1 MKQLLQNARSGE
13 IEVAEVPA
21 PQVLPGCV
29 LVRVAASLVSTG
41 TERAASAFASKNLLQ
56 KATARPDL
64 VRDLLAKVRRD
75 GLFSAM
81 QVARSR
87 LDQPLGLGYSSAGT
101 VIAVAADVTDVY
113 SGDRV
118 ACAGAGYAVHAELT
132 CVPRLLVA
140 KLPAEAK
147 ISFDEAA
154 FTTLGAVALHGI
166 RTAEATLGDVVAV
179 IGLGLLGQLTVQVL
193 RAAGCRV
200 LGLDILQERADLA
213 VKLGADRAAA
223 SAQDFED
230 LCREETRGIGVDS
243 VLITADT
250 MSSYP
255 VNLAAAIARD
265 RAAVVAVGA
274 VGTDIDRRLYY
285 AKELDFRISRSY
297 GPGRYDSAYE
307 QKGRD
312 YPIGYVRWTET
323 RNMEAFM
330 RLLVDGKLSL
340 QPLITHRFRIE
351 SARAAY
357 DLISGR
363 TAERSMGV
371 LLTYTN
377 EENTSNTIDLAPR
390 SRSNKQ
396 PRVGLSIIGAGNFA
410 TSTLLPALERLD
422 GVDLLGVCTRSGVQA
437 RHVAKQFKFQNC
449 TTDEQQV
456 LKDQNCDAV
465 VIATRHHLH
474 AQQVIRALQAGKHVF
489 CEKPICIHEDELAE
503 ILRAYTAASW
513 KPVMTVGFNRRF
525 APMALRLKSFF
536 SELQEPLAL
545 HYRINAGCLPP
556 DHWVNDPEQGGGRVI
571 GELCHFVDLLIFLT
585 ASVPVKVYA
594 RPLRETERYSGDNL
608 SVLMD
613 FENGSQA
620 TINYVANGDCA
631 FSKERL
637 EVFGGGSAA
646 VLEDFRRLELVC
658 HGRKQVIRSRWR
670 QDKGHRAELCAFL
683 EAVRTGTEAPIS
695 LPEIVATTWT
705 TFSIKGSLASGE
717 PINLDVPKF
726 LRSAFNGQIASSVPA

>member
-1 MKQLLQNARSGE
+1 MKQLLQNVRSGE

-56 KATARPDL
+56 KAAARPDL

-101 VIAVAADVTDVY
+101 VISVAADVTDVY

-147 ISFDEAA
+147 SSFDEAA

-250 MSSYP
+250 MSSDP

-323 RNMEAFM
+323 RNMEAFL
-330 RLLVDGKLSL
+330 RLLVD
-340 QPLITHRFRIE
+340 
-351 SARAAY
+351 
-357 DLISGR
+357 
-363 TAERSMGV
+363 
-371 LLTYTN
+371 
-377 EENTSNTIDLAPR
+377 
-390 SRSNKQ
+390 
-396 PRVGLSIIGAGNFA
+396 
-410 TSTLLPALERLD
+410 
-422 GVDLLGVCTRSGVQA
+422 
-437 RHVAKQFKFQNC
+437 
-449 TTDEQQV
+449 
-456 LKDQNCDAV
+456 
-465 VIATRHHLH
+465 
-474 AQQVIRALQAGKHVF
+474 
-489 CEKPICIHEDELAE
+489 
-503 ILRAYTAASW
+503 
-513 KPVMTVGFNRRF
+513 
-525 APMALRLKSFF
+525 
-536 SELQEPLAL
+536 
-545 HYRINAGCLPP
+545 
-556 DHWVNDPEQGGGRVI
+556 
-571 GELCHFVDLLIFLT
+571 
-585 ASVPVKVYA
+585 
-594 RPLRETERYSGDNL
+594 
-608 SVLMD
+608 
-613 FENGSQA
+613 
-620 TINYVANGDCA
+620 
-631 FSKERL
+631 
-637 EVFGGGSAA
+637 
-646 VLEDFRRLELVC
+646 
-658 HGRKQVIRSRWR
+658 
-670 QDKGHRAELCAFL
+670 
-683 EAVRTGTEAPIS
+683 
-695 LPEIVATTWT
+695 
-705 TFSIKGSLASGE
+705 
-717 PINLDVPKF
+717 
-726 LRSAFNGQIASSVPA
+726 